1 MIYVSPLTHAHT
13 RPPQPCS
20 HPHPLAAP
28 SPQACEDVRDMLLD
42 NHEGLILRV
51 LAEKKPP
58 MYRARLQ
65 DTNAY
70 YPTPRQLARAM
81 CGGGGGA
88 GICRDAPKPKSEL

>member
-1 MIYVSPLTHAHT
+1 MIFVSPLTHAHT
-13 RPPQPCS
+13 RPP
-20 HPHPLAAP
+20 HPFPLP
-28 SPQACEDVRDMLLD
+28 LPPQACEDVRDMLLD

-58 MYRARLQ
+58 LDRARLQ
-65 DTNAY
+65 DTSAY
-70 YPTPRQLARAM
+70 YPAPRDLARAM